1 MSKRLI
7 TAAALV
13 GLTLAASP
21 ARADSQDQRTQRHL
35 RDSFG
40 LVVESFARGG
50 QEQGVEV
57 LRVLPGSPAA
67 RAGLRTGDVI
77 TRVGRRDVADFH
89 DLVNALTRHQQGERV
104 SFQVER
110 NGRERTLRVM
120 PRMSDD
126 DEEDRDNQPRYG
138 RSNGDSGGDDTQFSR
153 LQQRFRRLESRFQER
168 ERQGQY
174 GRDRGESGDQDQM
187 LQRLQR
193 RLEELEE
200 RVQQARRSDR
210 YGRNGSGS
218 TLGVEVRET
227 DEGLEV
233 MAVDPDSPAAE
244 AGLRRGD
251 IITRV
256 DDRNVSTRQELR
268 QAWQR
273 LGSRQ
278 EVTLQVLRGNRQMM
292 RSVRHEGG
300 SDNTARDRR
309 YERLQDRI
317 ERLESRLRDMEQNP

>member
-13 GLTLAASP
+13 GLTLAASL

-40 LVVESFARGG
+40 LVVESSSRGG
-50 QEQGVEV
+50 QEEGVEV

-77 TRVGRRDVADFH
+77 TRVGRRHVEDFH
-89 DLVNALTRHQQGERV
+89 DLVNALSRNQQGERV

-110 NGRERTLRVM
+110 NGRERTLRLT
-120 PRMSDD
+120 PRMTGD
-126 DEEDRDNQPRYG
+126 DEEDRDTQPRYG
-138 RSNGDSGGDDTQFSR
+138 RSNGDTGGDDALFSR
-153 LQQRFRRLESRFQER
+153 LQQRLRRLESRLQER

-174 GRDRGESGDQDQM
+174 GRDRSESGDQDQV

-193 RLEELEE
+193 RLEDLEE

-210 YGRNGSGS
+210 YGRSGS
-218 TLGVEVRET
+218 SGTLGVEVREAE
-227 DEGLEV
+227 EGVEV
-233 MAVDPDSPAAE
+233 MAVDPESPAAE

-273 LGSRQ
+273 VGSGQ
-278 EVTLQVLRGNRQMM
+278 EVTLQVLRGSRQLM
-292 RSVRHEGG
+292 RSVRREGG
-300 SDNTARDRR
+300 SDNTMRDRR
-309 YERLQDRI
+309 YERLQESI
-317 ERLESRLRDMEQNP
+317 ERLESRLREMEQNP